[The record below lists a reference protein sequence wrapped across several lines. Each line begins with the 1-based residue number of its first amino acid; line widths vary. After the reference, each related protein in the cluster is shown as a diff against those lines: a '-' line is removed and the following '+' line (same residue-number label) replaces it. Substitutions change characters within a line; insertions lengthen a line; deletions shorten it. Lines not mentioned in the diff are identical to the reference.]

1 MKKIIKISIAI
12 LLILVFLSVVGCSD
26 SGIKNMSQSHYD
38 SGLNQR
44 LTQITD

>member
-26 SGIKNMSQSHYD
+26 SGIKNMSHYNG
-38 SGLNQR
+38 GLNQR